1 MTRVALACS
10 EPIRSRMAGIGIRYA
25 EMVRALARADF
36 EVVLLTTGSLDEAAS
51 LGLPAHD
58 VRQLRARGRTR
69 WDDCAA
75 IVVQGRASVPL
86 LRSAGSR
93 PVVVDLYDP
102 WLVENLYYWASLG
115 DRAYRRDMRA
125 WRKQLRRGDLFLASC
140 EQQRLYYLG
149 MLTAIGRVDPQLLS
163 ADPDLEGLVTT
174 VPFGLPAE
182 LPSHRRILK
191 AEPSAKRILFG
202 CLYDWLDPWPL
213 LHALE
218 AQDRGA
224 WEVLFVATP
233 NQASTPDAQ
242 LERVREWCVERGWWG
257 SEVRLI
263 EWVPAGRR
271 FDLFRDVDALVVGH
285 RQGLEARLGLRTRVL
300 EAGAVGC
307 PIVVNDG
314 GATAELVR
322 DYGLGAV
329 AASTDAGEMLRAI
342 DSSLGA
348 KISQR
353 QEAGRRLRRERCW
366 DRAVEPLARFLHEQT
381 RPGRTPSAQP
391 HDRARAGR
399 AVSEG

>member
-25 EMVRALARADF
+25 EMVQALVRADL
-36 EVVLLTTGSLDEAAS
+36 EVVLLTTGPLDEAAS

-86 LRSAGSR
+86 LRAAGNR

-102 WLVENLYYWASLG
+102 WLVENLYYWDSLG
-115 DRAYRRDMRA
+115 DRAYRRDMKA

-149 MLTAIGRVDPQLLS
+149 MLTAIGRVDPQSLS
-163 ADPDLEGLVTT
+163 ADPDLQGLVTT

-182 LPSHRRILK
+182 LPPHRPILK
-191 AEPSAKRILFG
+191 PDPGVKRILFG

-213 LHALE
+213 LHAVE
-218 AQDRGA
+218 AHDRGA

-233 NQASTPDAQ
+233 NHASTPDAQ
-242 LERVREWCVERGWWG
+242 LERVREWCAARGWWG
-257 SEVRLI
+257 STVRLI
-263 EWVPAGRR
+263 EWVPVDRR

-285 RQGLEARLGLRTRVL
+285 REGLEARLGLRTRVL
-300 EAGAVGC
+300 EAAAAGC
-307 PIVVNDG
+307 PVVVNDG

-322 DYGLGAV
+322 TYGLGAV
-329 AASTDAGEMLRAI
+329 ASSTDAVELRRAI
-342 DSSLGA
+342 EICLGGET
-348 KISQR
+348 SR
-353 QEAGRRLRRERCW
+353 REEAGRRLRRERCW
-366 DRAVEPLARFLHEQT
+366 DRAVEPLARFLHE
-381 RPGRTPSAQP
+381 RTQ
-391 HDRARAGR
+391 HDRARPGR